1 MPFKFKNMKT
11 SEEEREEGRKDKKEG
26 ERVDYKAERRKRKE
40 WRDGRREGGRKKRGS
55 PPSPSVHPKDK
66 RVCPV
71 RSGLCLIQFR
81 ALGGFT

>member
-26 ERVDYKAERRKRKE
+26 ERVDYKTERRKRKE

-55 PPSPSVHPKDK
+55 PPPHLSIPKIK
-66 RVCPV
+66 EYVQC
-71 RSGLCLIQFR
+71 
-81 ALGGFT
+81 ALDYA